1 MARHPMPW
9 VDHAWLRMDNP
20 ENLIVVNSVLWT
32 DRPVDDQVLRAV
44 LQERLIEEFP
54 RFTQRPEAPRTPFG
68 RAHWVTDDDF
78 DLDRHLLYVTL
89 NPPGGMAALQT
100 YVGESQHVPLDA
112 SRPMWQVHTISGFGS
127 GTAMLFR
134 IHHSV
139 ADGMALARVLI
150 SLTDE
155 QPDAGFAPPH
165 DGRSPPLRR
174 RVGRLLTESIATVT
188 HPSRLVAMGA
198 SAAHD
203 AARLAHVADLPAK
216 RASLLNGEVGIAKLA
231 TWSDP
236 IPLDQVKAI
245 GRACGCTVN
254 DVMLAALG
262 GAFRRYLL
270 DHGEEPADVPVL
282 VPVDLRPPDKPLPRE
297 LGNNFGFFFVDLPV
311 AAAGPRERLE
321 VAHARAEEL
330 KSSPEALVTLGVL
343 AGLGISP
350 GPVEDFG
357 VAFFV
362 TKASGLVTNVPG
374 PQQPIYFAGAKVDG
388 VIGWVPRGGDMTFGI
403 SIFSYN
409 RTVTVGVSTDAA
421 TIPDPE
427 ALVAG
432 FEDELDVLS
441 AAVAQAV

>member
-1 MARHPMPW
+1 MPW
-9 VDHAWLRMDNP
+9 VDHAWLRMDRP

-32 DRPVDDQVLRAV
+32 DRPVDDDVMRAV
-44 LQERLIEEFP
+44 LEERLIGQFP
-54 RFTQRPEAPRTPFG
+54 RFTQRPEPPRTPFG
-68 RAHWVTDDDF
+68 RAHWVTDESF
-78 DLDRHLLYVTL
+78 DLDRHLVYVTL
-89 NPPGGMAALQT
+89 DPPGDMAALQQ
-100 YVGESQHVPLDA
+100 YVGDVQHVPLDPA
-112 SRPMWQVHTISGFGS
+112 LPLWQVHIISGFDA
-127 GTAMLFR
+127 GTAVLSR

-139 ADGMALARVLI
+139 ADGIALTRVLL

-165 DGRSPPLRR
+165 DGRSPPLPR
-174 RVGRLLTESIATVT
+174 RVGRLLSESVSTVT
-188 HPSRLVAMGA
+188 HPSRLVQMGSNA
-198 SAAHD
+198 VHD
-203 AARLAHVADLPAK
+203 AARLAHIADLPPK
-216 RASLLNGEVGIAKLA
+216 RPSLLNGQVGVAKLA
-231 TWSDP
+231 TWSEP
-236 IPLDQVKAI
+236 IALDEVKAI
-245 GRACGCTVN
+245 GRACGCTLN

-262 GAFRRYLL
+262 GAFRRYLVE
-270 DHGEEPADVPVL
+270 HGEEPADVPVL
-282 VPVDLRPPDKPLPRE
+282 VPVDLRPPDQPLPRE
-297 LGNNFGFFFVDLPV
+297 LGNNFGFFFVNLPV
-311 AAAGPRERLE
+311 AAADPRERLE

-330 KSSPEALVTLGVL
+330 KSSPEALVALGVL
-343 AGLGISP
+343 AGMGISP

-403 SIFSYN
+403 SIFSYHG
-409 RTVTVGVSTDAA
+409 TVRIGVSTDAA

-432 FEDELDVLS
+432 FQDELQVLS